1 MLKNQELWKKIRDL
15 IKPATNNSDNY
26 NKKYMKIN
34 FNSGDDSPIKKTR
47 EIYDMII
54 VVTSVFHEDNKYFP
68 QFF

>member
-1 MLKNQELWKKIRDL
+1 
-15 IKPATNNSDNY
+15 
-26 NKKYMKIN
+26 MKLN
-34 FNSGDDSPIKKTR
+34 FNSDDDCPVKKTR